1 MNAIAQ
7 FASSTGERKQDP
19 NSEFSSRFQNAP
31 LAIAWCDVQGRVTAW
46 NPAMERILGSSALS
60 SEPQLSDLVCGQNG
74 TVGAAVV
81 SEFLRGE
88 RDSLQVD
95 GLEAGQTGESLR
107 WSAWRYV
114 DRDNSR
120 GIFLAADYG
129 PSKRNSSR
137 QAERLEVMG
146 RLTGGVVHDF
156 NNLLTGVLLHCDLL
170 LATLGPTERAR
181 RYAEEIRN
189 AGFQAS
195 GLVQQLLSLGKPT
208 GTAEGLSLNDL
219 AEGMRN
225 FLAPLVGE
233 NIELILRLDCSLGMV
248 NMDPAQAQQI
258 LLNLVLNSRDAL
270 SGGGQITVETCDCK
284 LQLLGGPNFSGKPPL
299 RCALFMVTDN
309 GTGMDRET
317 REHVFEPFFTTKAG
331 RGTGLGLTTV
341 RDIVTYLG
349 GLIHVE
355 SRSGKGT
362 RVSVLLP
369 VLSESLAAVSAD
381 ADFHPAK
388 CGELALFEEE
398 E

>member
-1 MNAIAQ
+1 MNAVTQ
-7 FASSTGERKQDP
+7 FASTSGERKQDP
-19 NSEFSSRFQNAP
+19 NSEFASRFQNAP
-31 LAIAWCDVQGRVTAW
+31 LAIARCDVQGRVTTW
-46 NPAMERILGSSALS
+46 NPAMERILGSSVLS
-60 SEPQLSDLVCGQNG
+60 SQPHLSDLVCGKNG

-81 SEFLRGE
+81 SEFLSGE
-88 RDSLQVD
+88 RDSLQFE
-95 GLEAGQTGESLR
+95 GLEVGQSGESLR
-107 WSAWRYV
+107 WNAWRCV
-114 DRDNSR
+114 DRDNSQ
-120 GIFLAADYG
+120 GIFLAADYD
-129 PSKRNSSR
+129 PSKKHSSR
-137 QAERLEVMG
+137 QADRFEVMG

-170 LATLGPTERAR
+170 LATLGPAERAR

-208 GTAEGLSLNDL
+208 GTAEALSLNDL

-225 FLAPLVGE
+225 FLVPLVGE
-233 NIELILRLDCSLGMV
+233 NIELSLRLDRNLGMV
-248 NMDPAQAQQI
+248 NMDTAQAQQI

-270 SGGGQITVETCDCK
+270 FGGGRITVETWDCK

-299 RCALFMVTDN
+299 RCALFIVTDN
-309 GTGMDRET
+309 GSGMDPET
-317 REHVFEPFFTTKAG
+317 REHLFEPFFTTKSG

-341 RDIVTYLG
+341 RDIVTCLG

-355 SRSGKGT
+355 SRAGKGT

-369 VLSESLAAVSAD
+369 VLSESLAAVSAN

-388 CGELALFEEE
+388 GGELALFEEE

>member
-1 MNAIAQ
+1 
-7 FASSTGERKQDP
+7 
-19 NSEFSSRFQNAP
+19 
-31 LAIAWCDVQGRVTAW
+31 
-46 NPAMERILGSSALS
+46 
-60 SEPQLSDLVCGQNG
+60 
-74 TVGAAVV
+74 
-81 SEFLRGE
+81 
-88 RDSLQVD
+88 
-95 GLEAGQTGESLR
+95 
-107 WSAWRYV
+107 
-114 DRDNSR
+114 
-120 GIFLAADYG
+120 
-129 PSKRNSSR
+129 
-137 QAERLEVMG
+137 MG

-170 LATLGPTERAR
+170 LATLGPAERAR

-208 GTAEGLSLNDL
+208 GTAEALSLNDL

-225 FLAPLVGE
+225 FLVPLVGE
-233 NIELILRLDCSLGMV
+233 NIELSLRLDRNLGMV
-248 NMDPAQAQQI
+248 NMDTAQAQQI

-270 SGGGQITVETCDCK
+270 SGGGRITVETWDCK

-309 GTGMDRET
+309 GSGMDPET
-317 REHVFEPFFTTKAG
+317 REHLFEPFFTTKSG

-341 RDIVTYLG
+341 RDIVTCLG

-355 SRSGKGT
+355 SRAGKGT

-388 CGELALFEEE
+388 SGELALFEEE

>member
-7 FASSTGERKQDP
+7 LASTVGERKPDP
-19 NSEFSSRFQNAP
+19 NPEFASRFQNAP

-60 SEPQLSDLVCGQNG
+60 SQPHLSDLVSGQNG
-74 TVGAAVV
+74 GVGAVV
-81 SEFLRGE
+81 ISEFLRGE
-88 RDSLQVD
+88 RDSLQVE
-95 GLEAGQTGESLR
+95 GLQVAQSGKSLR
-107 WSAWRYV
+107 WSAWRHV
-114 DRDNSR
+114 DRDNSQ
-120 GIFLAADYG
+120 GIFLAADYA
-129 PSKRNSSR
+129 PSNKHSLRR
-137 QAERLEVMG
+137 ADRLEVMG

-195 GLVQQLLSLGKPT
+195 GLVQQLLSLGKPA
-208 GTAEGLSLNDL
+208 GTADALSLNDL

-233 NIELILRLDCSLGMV
+233 NIELSLRLDRNLGMV

-270 SGGGQITVETCDCK
+270 SGGGWITVETCDCK

-309 GTGMDRET
+309 GAGMDPET
-317 REHVFEPFFTTKAG
+317 REHLSSLSSRPKRGGEPAW
-331 RGTGLGLTTV
+331 
-341 RDIVTYLG
+341 
-349 GLIHVE
+349 
-355 SRSGKGT
+355 
-362 RVSVLLP
+362 
-369 VLSESLAAVSAD
+369 A
-381 ADFHPAK
+381 
-388 CGELALFEEE
+388 
-398 E
+398 

>member
-1 MNAIAQ
+1 MNAVTQ
-7 FASSTGERKQDP
+7 FASTSGERKQDP
-19 NSEFSSRFQNAP
+19 NSEFASRFQNAP
-31 LAIAWCDVQGRVTAW
+31 LAIARCDVQGRVTTW
-46 NPAMERILGSSALS
+46 NPAMERILGSSVLS
-60 SEPQLSDLVCGQNG
+60 SQPHLSDLVCGKNG
-74 TVGAAVV
+74 TGGAAVV
-81 SEFLRGE
+81 SEFLSGE
-88 RDSLQVD
+88 RDSLQLE
-95 GLEAGQTGESLR
+95 GLEVGQSGESLR
-107 WSAWRYV
+107 WNAWRCV
-114 DRDNSR
+114 DRDNSQ
-120 GIFLAADYG
+120 GIFLAADYD
-129 PSKRNSSR
+129 PSKKHSSR
-137 QAERLEVMG
+137 QADRFEVMG

-170 LATLGPTERAR
+170 LATLGPAERAR

-208 GTAEGLSLNDL
+208 GTAEALSLNDL

-225 FLAPLVGE
+225 FLVPLVGE
-233 NIELILRLDCSLGMV
+233 NIELSLRLDRNLGMV
-248 NMDPAQAQQI
+248 NMDTAQAQQI

-270 SGGGQITVETCDCK
+270 SGGGRITVETWDCK

-309 GTGMDRET
+309 GSGMDTET
-317 REHVFEPFFTTKAG
+317 REHLFEPFFTTKSG

-355 SRSGKGT
+355 SRAGKGT

-388 CGELALFEEE
+388 GGELALFEEE

>member
-1 MNAIAQ
+1 MNAMTQ
-7 FASSTGERKQDP
+7 FASTTGERKQDP
-19 NSEFSSRFQNAP
+19 NAEFASRFQNAP
-31 LAIAWCDVQGRVTAW
+31 LAIAWCDVQGRLTAW

-60 SEPQLSDLVCGQNG
+60 SQPHLSDLVSGQNG
-74 TVGAAVV
+74 AVAAVVV

-88 RDSLQVD
+88 RDSLRVD
-95 GLEAGQTGESLR
+95 GLEAGQSGESLR

-114 DRDNSR
+114 DRGNSQ
-120 GIFLAADYG
+120 GIFLAADYD
-129 PSKRNSSR
+129 PSKKHSSQ
-137 QAERLEVMG
+137 QAHRLEVMG

-195 GLVQQLLSLGKPT
+195 GLVRQLLSLGKPA
-208 GTAEGLSLNDL
+208 GPAEPLSLNDL

-225 FLAPLVGE
+225 FLAPQVGE
-233 NIELILRLDCSLGMV
+233 NIELILRLDRNLGMV

-270 SGGGQITVETCDCK
+270 SGGGQITVETFDCK

-317 REHVFEPFFTTKAG
+317 QEHLFEPFFTTKAG

-341 RDIVTYLG
+341 QDIVSYHG

-381 ADFHPAK
+381 ANFHPANS
-388 CGELALFEEE
+388 GELALFEEE